1 MRTIEELNELDFTY
15 KVSISKHKTSIDNE
29 VDYDS
34 FDADNSTFYY
44 VDISG
49 SVVATSGS
57 IKLTANWSALG
68 EARSDSEPYDFDPI
82 EFRNICISGTTIV
95 DEANKP
101 IDQVRLQGL
110 LSVAF
115 EGPDNELVDA
125 VKDAIKN
132 YTHDAIESIYD
143 TRCD

>member
-15 KVSISKHKTSIDNE
+15 KVSISKHKT
-29 VDYDS
+29 
-34 FDADNSTFYY
+34 Y
-44 VDISG
+44 VDTDDYGEPFYIVYITG
-49 SVVATSGS
+49 GIVATSGN
-57 IKLTANWSALG
+57 IKITADWSVSG
-68 EARSDSEPYDFDPI
+68 ESRSDSEPYEFEPT